1 MSIRVWSQFGPSSQV
16 MQLASIKSET
26 MWLNAVLTH
35 AIMLAGKQYI
45 NLSRNHLDFIQNE
58 DRTLLVVKGLTHTH
72 LPFCKDQQLK
82 LAFGKKQIFSCVTE
96 IFAF

>member
-45 NLSRNHLDFIQNE
+45 NLSRNHLDFIQN
-58 DRTLLVVKGLTHTH
+58 
-72 LPFCKDQQLK
+72 
-82 LAFGKKQIFSCVTE
+82 
-96 IFAF
+96 